1 LRAELDSK
9 GKDVGRLTLKLMD
22 KDDEV
27 VSLKRDQEEKADEI
41 RIKRLKMKDLESS
54 IIERN
59 LTIKRLQEELE
70 EHRSYK
76 VLNDKLCRQIKQR
89 DEEAGILK
97 AK

>member
-1 LRAELDSK
+1 LRAEVDSK

>member
-22 KDDEV
+22 KDNEV